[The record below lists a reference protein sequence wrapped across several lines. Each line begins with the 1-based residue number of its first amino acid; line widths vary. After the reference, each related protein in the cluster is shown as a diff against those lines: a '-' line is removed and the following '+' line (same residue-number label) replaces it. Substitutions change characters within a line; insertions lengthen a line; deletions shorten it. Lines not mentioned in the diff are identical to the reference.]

1 MHKYSVSI
9 HRRANVSWLPI
20 SPVCCICLI
29 NTFDGGRS
37 AATAQNWKCTHET
50 KKKEIDDDLMAPKEP
65 AMCATI
71 GNMKVSSS
79 HNPAQEEKKSFFLR
93 LAQKSRNN
101 NNNNSIATVPL
112 SCENLHRR
120 IAVKFKTYLKNKE
133 MRQEQVLTVAK
144 LRAAQKKWWRS
155 LSARR
160 SRLLRGRNIA
170 CVGAL
175 HYDYL
180 FYCNVAQRVLAL
192 DILCL
197 NSLYIEVNDTH
208 FRVGH
213 SS

>member
-1 MHKYSVSI
+1 MGV
-9 HRRANVSWLPI
+9 
-20 SPVCCICLI
+20 
-29 NTFDGGRS
+29 GRPPPLRIES
-37 AATAQNWKCTHET
+37 AHTKQ
-50 KKKEIDDDLMAPKEP
+50 KKKRLT
-65 AMCATI
+65 TI
-71 GNMKVSSS
+71 WWPQKSQRCVPRSGIWKFRALIIQ
-79 HNPAQEEKKSFFLR
+79 HKKKKSFFLR
-93 LAQKSRNN
+93 LAQKSRN